1 MQLANGQKNVGKE
14 NFGTADYNVT
24 IFTGACI
31 ICSSYYYTNFDP
43 QKVIIVM
50 MRHSIDTIVPMY
62 VMTSTPVVSG
72 PGPVSFGLT
81 SCNKNNHIK
90 ELFHK
95 ILSI

>member
-1 MQLANGQKNVGKE
+1 MCPLEKFSVKRMRNASQKNVSKE
-14 NFGTADYNVT
+14 NFGTADYSVT
-24 IFTGACI
+24 IFTGALL
-31 ICSSYYYTNFDP
+31 CSSYYYANFDP

-81 SCNKNNHIK
+81 SCNKK
-90 ELFHK
+90 
-95 ILSI
+95 

>member
-1 MQLANGQKNVGKE
+1 MVKENVDKE

-24 IFTGACI
+24 IFTGA
-31 ICSSYYYTNFDP
+31 CSSYYYTNFDP

-81 SCNKNNHIK
+81 SCNKNNHIT

-95 ILSI
+95 ILNR